1 MTRADDTCG
10 RQGARAT
17 HTAALTLIMLA
28 AILGP
33 HPVLASDRSFCLEGQ
48 GIRAIEACR
57 RALRNERDTLA
68 LYRALG
74 GHLEASGNLDGA
86 IATYR
91 EGLAAHPGD
100 SQLTAR
106 LKISQSNRRERAW
119 IEQRNQAQPSGGS
132 AEARAQFTVNKIRCT
147 TRTGDDALRACEQAL
162 SVSPDDRELQ
172 QRLAQLQASQ
182 PVAPRITEQAQPP
195 APPPPE
201 TVPSAEQSR
210 QRALVARIQQELTDL
225 GYTPGVADGIA
236 GGRTVSAVSAFAR
249 ARGLAQPTP
258 ALDGALADELQRAL
272 DEQADALERLQQ
284 ATRLLTDGRFSDAR
298 RLAQSTAQAAAW
310 SPAVSRQSDALLAR
324 TADAEQAWQQQRVR
338 QLAAEVDAHLRDG
351 DIASAKSLVDEALAS
366 FPDAEPLQRV
376 RDALAAAVIE
386 RARNEAA
393 AQRQR
398 AGDEKQASAQRA
410 FAAGDFEQ
418 ATAIINDGLALAPG
432 HAGLLALASQVD
444 AAQRDAERLADE
456 RAAAARRVEQEQER
470 AAAAEREQA
479 DAARRQ
485 VQVWLADAETALAQD
500 DFAAAR
506 QKLALAR
513 GQAPNDPRLQVLQ
526 KHLQTGERSVAIR
539 EKLQAAAAAADG
551 PDGAENALA
560 MLDEAASLTNDALA
574 LDPDAKVL
582 WQLRSDVS
590 ARRQS
595 LVAEQQRQRKQG
607 EEIAQITTAARG
619 LMQQMSRLETE
630 AAAREIALKLDA
642 QKILEQVWSS
652 GR

>member
-1 MTRADDTCG
+1 MTRADDTRG

-236 GGRTVSAVSAFAR
+236 GGRTVAR
-249 ARGLAQPTP
+249 
-258 ALDGALADELQRAL
+258 
-272 DEQADALERLQQ
+272 
-284 ATRLLTDGRFSDAR
+284 
-298 RLAQSTAQAAAW
+298 
-310 SPAVSRQSDALLAR
+310 SRHS
-324 TADAEQAWQQQRVR
+324 RVH
-338 QLAAEVDAHLRDG
+338 V
-351 DIASAKSLVDEALAS
+351 
-366 FPDAEPLQRV
+366 
-376 RDALAAAVIE
+376 
-386 RARNEAA
+386 
-393 AQRQR
+393 
-398 AGDEKQASAQRA
+398 
-410 FAAGDFEQ
+410 
-418 ATAIINDGLALAPG
+418 
-432 HAGLLALASQVD
+432 
-444 AAQRDAERLADE
+444 
-456 RAAAARRVEQEQER
+456 
-470 AAAAEREQA
+470 
-479 DAARRQ
+479 
-485 VQVWLADAETALAQD
+485 
-500 DFAAAR
+500 
-506 QKLALAR
+506 
-513 GQAPNDPRLQVLQ
+513 
-526 KHLQTGERSVAIR
+526 
-539 EKLQAAAAAADG
+539 
-551 PDGAENALA
+551 
-560 MLDEAASLTNDALA
+560 ASLSPRPRWMA
-574 LDPDAKVL
+574 P
-582 WQLRSDVS
+582 
-590 ARRQS
+590 
-595 LVAEQQRQRKQG
+595 
-607 EEIAQITTAARG
+607 
-619 LMQQMSRLETE
+619 
-630 AAAREIALKLDA
+630 
-642 QKILEQVWSS
+642 
-652 GR
+652 

>member
-1 MTRADDTCG
+1 M
-10 RQGARAT
+10 
-17 HTAALTLIMLA
+17 
-28 AILGP
+28 
-33 HPVLASDRSFCLEGQ
+33 
-48 GIRAIEACR
+48 
-57 RALRNERDTLA
+57 
-68 LYRALG
+68 
-74 GHLEASGNLDGA
+74 
-86 IATYR
+86 
-91 EGLAAHPGD
+91 
-100 SQLTAR
+100 
-106 LKISQSNRRERAW
+106 
-119 IEQRNQAQPSGGS
+119 
-132 AEARAQFTVNKIRCT
+132 
-147 TRTGDDALRACEQAL
+147 
-162 SVSPDDRELQ
+162 
-172 QRLAQLQASQ
+172 
-182 PVAPRITEQAQPP
+182 
-195 APPPPE
+195 
-201 TVPSAEQSR
+201 
-210 QRALVARIQQELTDL
+210 
-225 GYTPGVADGIA
+225 
-236 GGRTVSAVSAFAR
+236 
-249 ARGLAQPTP
+249 
-258 ALDGALADELQRAL
+258 
-272 DEQADALERLQQ
+272 
-284 ATRLLTDGRFSDAR
+284 
-298 RLAQSTAQAAAW
+298 
-310 SPAVSRQSDALLAR
+310 
-324 TADAEQAWQQQRVR
+324 
-338 QLAAEVDAHLRDG
+338 
-351 DIASAKSLVDEALAS
+351 
-366 FPDAEPLQRV
+366 
-376 RDALAAAVIE
+376 IE